1 MTVPFIT
8 ALRAAETLAIFHLGE
23 VENVPPGDVQNHHQ
37 DMVLHCLADVED
49 IKQKIVGADDTVEN
63 QARTLRQFDLTVA
76 LSIIERHNIMLGI
89 GMPLQDAVAARM
101 AMAREIA
108 DALQAARGGTE

>member
-1 MTVPFIT
+1 MAHIP
-8 ALRAAETLAIFHLGE
+8 AA
-23 VENVPPGDVQNHHQ
+23 V
-37 DMVLHCLADVED
+37 
-49 IKQKIVGADDTVEN
+49 ADDTVKN

-101 AMAREIA
+101 AMARDIA
-108 DALQAARGGTE
+108 DALAEAQGMVAA